1 MYPTGQQVSFHAT
14 PLAVQDPSTMMMVDP
29 KETNVTQNGG
39 GGISQAEF
47 ALFTS
52 NRIQSDLEAMGIKLK
67 QHEDS
72 LKFLKA
78 QKNKLDESILDLQV
92 HMSKLHSSGTTR
104 SENNVQDEDIN
115 EQILRH
121 ANSAAGVL
129 SHVLSLHCSQASQLN
144 STKGVVGVVAKLGKV
159 SDENLSQVLSDYLGT
174 RSMLALVCKD
184 YDSVKG
190 LESYDSQG
198 NVDRTAGLHGLG
210 SSIGRT
216 VEGHFDAISLENLRP
231 YIGQYIAGD
240 PQRRLDLL
248 KPKLANGEYPP
259 GFLGFA
265 VNMIQID
272 PAYLLCVTAYGH
284 GLRETLFY
292 SLFSRLQVYKTRA
305 DMISALPCISEGAVS
320 LDGGIIRTGG
330 ILTLGSSDEVKVR
343 FAKPTASRVMD
354 NYSEAERQM
363 KELRQKKEKTLEDIK
378 RAQVL
383 RDHAVY
389 NFGKKKDEFVRFLAQ
404 SSSGHMS

>member
-1 MYPTGQQVSFHAT
+1 MYPTGQQISFHAT
-14 PLAVQDPSTMMMVDP
+14 PLAVQDPSSTMMLVDQ
-29 KETNVTQNGG
+29 KDVTQNG

-92 HMSKLHSSGTTR
+92 HMSKLNPSGTPR
-104 SENNVQDEDIN
+104 SDNCDANLQD

-129 SHVLSLHCSQASQLN
+129 SHVQSHHYSQASQLN

-159 SDENLSQVLSDYLGT
+159 NDENLSQVLSDYLGT

-198 NVDRTAGLHGLG
+198 NVDRNAGLHGLG

-216 VEGHFDAISLENLRP
+216 IEGHFDAISLENLRP
-231 YIGQYIAGD
+231 YLGQYIAGD
-240 PQRRLDLL
+240 PQRRLNLV
-248 KPKLANGEYPP
+248 KPKLPNGEYPP

-272 PAYLLCVTAYGH
+272 PAYLLCVTAYGY

-305 DMISALPCISEGAVS
+305 DMISALPCISDGAVS

-404 SSSGHMS
+404 SSSTNMMSQ

>member
-1 MYPTGQQVSFHAT
+1 MYPAGQQMSFHAT

-29 KETNVTQNGG
+29 KDVTTIQNG

-47 ALFTS
+47 ALFNS

-67 QHEDS
+67 LHEDS

-92 HMSKLHSSGTTR
+92 RMNKLNPSGATR
-104 SENNVQDEDIN
+104 SESSDTNLQD
-115 EQILRH
+115 EQILLRH
-121 ANSAAGVL
+121 PNSAAGVL
-129 SHVLSLHCSQASQLN
+129 THAQSLQSSQMML
-144 STKGVVGVVAKLGKV
+144 TKGVVGVVAKLGKV
-159 SDENLSQVLSDYLGT
+159 NDQNLSQVLSDYLGT

-198 NVDRTAGLHGLG
+198 NVDRNAGLHGLA

-216 VEGHFDAISLENLRP
+216 IQSHFDAISLENLRP
-231 YIGQYIAGD
+231 YLGQYVAGD

-248 KPKLANGEYPP
+248 KPKLPNGEYPP

-272 PAYLLCVTAYGH
+272 PAYLLCVTAYGY

-292 SLFSRLQVYKTRA
+292 SLFSRLQVYRTRA

-320 LDGGIIRTGG
+320 LDGGIVRTGG

-343 FAKPTASRVMD
+343 FAKPSASRAMD
-354 NYSEAERQM
+354 DRSEAERQM

-378 RAQVL
+378 RTQVL
-383 RDHAVY
+383 QLIPLIRANDISQMQREQAS
-389 NFGKKKDEFVRFLAQ
+389 KEPW
-404 SSSGHMS
+404 SCE

>member
-1 MYPTGQQVSFHAT
+1 MYPTGQQMSFHAT

-29 KETNVTQNGG
+29 KDVTTIQNG

-47 ALFTS
+47 ALFNS

-67 QHEDS
+67 LHEDS

-92 HMSKLHSSGTTR
+92 RMNKLNPSGATR
-104 SENNVQDEDIN
+104 SESSDTNLQD
-115 EQILRH
+115 EQILLRH
-121 ANSAAGVL
+121 PNSAAGVL
-129 SHVLSLHCSQASQLN
+129 THAQSLQSSQMML
-144 STKGVVGVVAKLGKV
+144 TKGVVGVVAKLGKV
-159 SDENLSQVLSDYLGT
+159 NDQNLSQVLSDYLGT

-198 NVDRTAGLHGLG
+198 NVDRNAGLHGLA

-216 VEGHFDAISLENLRP
+216 IQSHFDAISLENLRP
-231 YIGQYIAGD
+231 YLGQYVAGD

-248 KPKLANGEYPP
+248 KPKLPNGEYPP

-272 PAYLLCVTAYGH
+272 PAYLLCVTAYGY

-292 SLFSRLQVYKTRA
+292 SLFSRLQVYRTRA

-320 LDGGIIRTGG
+320 LDGGIVRTGG

-343 FAKPTASRVMD
+343 FAKPSASRAMD
-354 NYSEAERQM
+354 DRSEAERQM

-378 RAQVL
+378 RTQVL

-404 SSSGHMS
+404 SSSH

>member
-1 MYPTGQQVSFHAT
+1 MYPAGQQMSFHAT

-29 KETNVTQNGG
+29 KDVTTIQNG

-47 ALFTS
+47 ALFNS

-67 QHEDS
+67 LHEDS

-92 HMSKLHSSGTTR
+92 RMNKLNPSGATR
-104 SENNVQDEDIN
+104 SESSDTNLQD
-115 EQILRH
+115 EQILLRH
-121 ANSAAGVL
+121 PNSAAGVL
-129 SHVLSLHCSQASQLN
+129 THAQSLQSSQMML
-144 STKGVVGVVAKLGKV
+144 TKGVVGVVAKLGKV
-159 SDENLSQVLSDYLGT
+159 NDQNLSQVLSDYLGT

-198 NVDRTAGLHGLG
+198 NVDRNAGLHGLA

-216 VEGHFDAISLENLRP
+216 IQSHFDAISLENLRP
-231 YIGQYIAGD
+231 YLGQYVAGD

-248 KPKLANGEYPP
+248 KPKLPNGEYPP

-272 PAYLLCVTAYGH
+272 PAYLLCVTAYGY

-292 SLFSRLQVYKTRA
+292 SLFSRLQVYRTRA

-320 LDGGIIRTGG
+320 LDGGIVRTGG

-343 FAKPTASRVMD
+343 FAKPSASRAMD
-354 NYSEAERQM
+354 DRSEAERQM

-378 RAQVL
+378 RTQVL

-404 SSSGHMS
+404 SSSH